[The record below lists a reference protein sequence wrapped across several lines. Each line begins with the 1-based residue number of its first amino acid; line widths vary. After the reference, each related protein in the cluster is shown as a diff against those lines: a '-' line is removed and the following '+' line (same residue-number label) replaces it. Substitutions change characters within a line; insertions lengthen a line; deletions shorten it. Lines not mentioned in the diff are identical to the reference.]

1 MGPVRQAGGQAVH
14 ICVSLRPKPTHWQAS
29 YNDHADNQ
37 VEGPAA
43 LQNETRVL
51 GVGVRIRP
59 RTHSRYKRTP
69 GLPPFSRDARL
80 AQVHILAKHHAAT
93 FEGDRWA
100 MRESERAGVER
111 RSTIEH

>member
-14 ICVSLRPKPTHWQAS
+14 ICVSLRPKPPTQAS
-29 YNDHADNQ
+29 YNNHADSQ
-37 VEGPAA
+37 AEDPAA

-51 GVGVRIRP
+51 GVGVRIRAHTLP
-59 RTHSRYKRTP
+59 RCKYTP
-69 GLPPFSRDARL
+69 GLLTLARDARL
-80 AQVHILAKHHAAT
+80 AQAYILAKHHAAT
-93 FEGDRWA
+93 FEGDCWA

>member
-1 MGPVRQAGGQAVH
+1 VH
-14 ICVSLRPKPTHWQAS
+14 ICVSLRPKTTRAS
-29 YNDHADNQ
+29 YNNHADNQ
-37 VEGPAA
+37 AEDPTA

-51 GVGVRIRP
+51 GVRVRIRVRTLP
-59 RTHSRYKRTP
+59 RFEYTL
-69 GLPPFSRDARL
+69 GLPPLARDARL
-80 AQVHILAKHHAAT
+80 AQAHILAKRHAAT